1 MVIKLGKKN
10 KKNKFEKNTISTYKL
25 RFTLSTILICFILL
39 IIRLIYLQ
47 LIDGDHLSTLAS
59 NQQTKSEI
67 INGKRGNIYDAT
79 GVSLAIS
86 EPVDTIT
93 VNPSKLAKKEK
104 IDDDKL
110 QKLVATGLSEIF
122 ELDYNETLEKIQS
135 KSSVV
140 TIAQKVEED
149 KVNELKNWM
158 KENKIKS
165 GINIDE
171 DTKRYYPYN
180 TLAAQV
186 IGVCGTDNQGLS
198 GIEYSYDSILKGT

>member
-104 IDDDKL
+104 SLNAKTFHPATPL
-110 QKLVATGLSEIF
+110 QIRRRHRF
-122 ELDYNETLEKIQS
+122 
-135 KSSVV
+135 
-140 TIAQKVEED
+140 
-149 KVNELKNWM
+149 
-158 KENKIKS
+158 
-165 GINIDE
+165 
-171 DTKRYYPYN
+171 P
-180 TLAAQV
+180 
-186 IGVCGTDNQGLS
+186 
-198 GIEYSYDSILKGT
+198 